1 MVKKGSCGLIYWNMQ
16 ALMSDLFFGN
26 RLIGG
31 KALDLFTCLFWY
43 WDIEAQAEIHVPA
56 YFSTA

>member
-16 ALMSDLFFGN
+16 ALMPDLLFGN

-31 KALDLFTCLFWY
+31 KALDPFACLF
-43 WDIEAQAEIHVPA
+43 
-56 YFSTA
+56 